1 MDIKCVHSTV
11 LLTDLCSH
19 SEKERDESQVRLCV
33 SPQTSPGHS
42 EMEARRD
49 RREPHHKSQRS
60 PKNRLPHRGPNGGD
74 PGGGVRD
81 ELADALVMSED
92 HSRSNGS
99 VRSSFS
105 RTWQRFKVI
114 VNWPYLDLQYFLI
127 DFGYDANLHIRIMKG
142 MIRAFV

>member
-1 MDIKCVHSTV
+1 MHSTV
-11 LLTDLCSH
+11 LLTDLCSP
-19 SEKERDESQVRLCV
+19 SEKEGDESQVRLCV

-49 RREPHHKSQRS
+49 RREPHHKSRRS

-105 RTWQRFKVI
+105 RRTWQHSKVM
-114 VNWPYLDLQYFLI
+114 VNCLI
-127 DFGYDANLHIRIMKG
+127 WTFNIFSLISVMMPIYTYAL
-142 MIRAFV
+142 